1 MVLLI
6 ISIILT
12 LILGVA
18 FLFTPVSWGAAGVL
32 FIVSLALTILA
43 GFVYKSHVEMNK
55 KLQDSESTVHLS
67 TPSGEGVG
75 KVLSVIVVVIF
86 MFSAMSGITGIRD
99 DIEEH
104 ETYMQNRIASLEWK
118 IDELESRLKKQDSVI
133 SDFKYYLGKVDSTE
147 HTVETTFSCIL
158 KSESFD
164 TTVSLRI
171 SDKIINLE
179 KGRDGIYE
187 AVQRLSIFKDYGEIS
202 VSVTTNGITTTE
214 NLDDYIVDTPF
225 CFSFLPHL
233 IDINDTLEHSY
244 GDKSFTTEGVY
255 YVGLIEEFSD
265 IKMIFSVNDKVVDS
279 IQINTAET
287 RIDKEIAIESGDKV
301 DVYVEGTDKYGYI
314 HRFHSISQSSEDP
327 GTSYPY
333 EIIMDSEGNV
343 LCNNFI

>member
-171 SDKIINLE
+171 SDKTINLE
-179 KGRDGIYE
+179 KGSDGIYE

-214 NLDDYIVDTPF
+214 KLDDYIVDTPF
-225 CFSFLPHL
+225 CYTLLPDL
-233 IDINDTLEHSY
+233 MDINALEHSY
-244 GDKSFTTEGVY
+244 GDKSFTTEGTY
-255 YVGLIEEFSD
+255 YVELIEEFSD
-265 IKMIFSVNDKVVDS
+265 IKMIFFVNDKVVDS

-287 RIDKEIAIESGDKV
+287 KIDKEIAIESGDKV

-314 HRFHSISQSSEDP
+314 HRFHSRSQSPEDP
-327 GTSYPY
+327 GTVYVY

-343 LCNNFI
+343 LCEI

>member
-1 MVLLI
+1 MVLFI
-6 ISIILT
+6 FSIILT
-12 LILGVA
+12 LLLGAVL
-18 FLFTPVSWGAAGVL
+18 LFSPVSWGAGGVL

-43 GFVYKSHVEMNK
+43 GFVHKSHVEINK
-55 KLQDSESTVHLS
+55 KLKDGDSTVHLS
-67 TPSGEGVG
+67 YPSVEIVG
-75 KVLSVIVVVIF
+75 RNLSVIVAVIF
-86 MFSAMSGITGIRD
+86 MFSAMSGISKTRE

-118 IDELESRLKKQDSVI
+118 IDELESKLKKQDSMI
-133 SDFKYYLGKVDSTE
+133 SDFKYNLGKVDSIE
-147 HTVETTFSCIL
+147 HTVETTFSCIP

-179 KGRDGIYE
+179 KESDGIYE
-187 AVQRLSIFKDYGEIS
+187 AVQKLSIFKDYGEIS
-202 VSVTTNGITTTE
+202 ISVTTNGITTTE
-214 NLDDYIVDTPF
+214 SIDDYIVDTPF
-225 CFSFLPHL
+225 CFSLLPHL
-233 IDINDTLEHSY
+233 YDINDTLVHSY

-255 YVGLIEEFSD
+255 YDGLIEEFSD
-265 IKMIFSVNDKVVDS
+265 VKMIFSVNDKVVDS

-314 HRFHSISQSSEDP
+314 HRFHSISRSSEDL
-327 GTSYPY
+327 GTVYPY

>member
-12 LILGVA
+12 LILGVV

-32 FIVSLALTILA
+32 FIVSMALTILA

-86 MFSAMSGITGIRD
+86 MFSAMSGITKIRE

-104 ETYMQNRIASLEWK
+104 ETYMQNRIASLRWR
-118 IDELESRLKKQDSVI
+118 IDELESKLKKQDSVI

-171 SDKIINLE
+171 GDKIINLE
-179 KGRDGIYE
+179 KGSDGIYE
-187 AVQRLSIFKDYGEIS
+187 AVEKLSIFKNYGEMY

-214 NLDDYIVDTPF
+214 NLGDYIVDTPF
-225 CFSFLPHL
+225 CFSILPHL
-233 IDINDTLEHSY
+233 IDTNDTLEHSY

-255 YVGLIEEFSD
+255 YDSINEEFSD
-265 IKMIFSVNDKVVDS
+265 VKMIFSVNDKVVDS

-287 RIDKEIAIESGDKV
+287 RIDKEIAIESGDRV

-314 HRFHSISQSSEDP
+314 HRFHSISQSS
-327 GTSYPY
+327 SL
-333 EIIMDSEGNV
+333 SA
-343 LCNNFI
+343 LS

>member
-1 MVLLI
+1 M
-6 ISIILT
+6 
-12 LILGVA
+12 ILGVA

-118 IDELESRLKKQDSVI
+118 IDELESKLKKQDSII
-133 SDFKYYLGKVDSTE
+133 SDFEYNLGKVDSIE

-164 TTVSLRI
+164 TTVLLRI

-187 AVQRLSIFKDYGEIS
+187 SVQRLSIFKDYGEIS

-225 CFSFLPHL
+225 CYSLLPHL
-233 IDINDTLEHSY
+233 MDINALEHSY
-244 GDKSFTTEGVY
+244 GDKSFTTEGTY
-255 YVGLIEEFSD
+255 YVELIEEFSD
-265 IKMIFSVNDKVVDS
+265 IKMIFSVNDKIVDS

-287 RIDKEIAIESGDKV
+287 KIDKEIAIESGDKV
-301 DVYVEGTDKYGYI
+301 DDYVEGTDKYGYI
-314 HRFHSISQSSEDP
+314 HRFHSISRSLEDP
-327 GTSYPY
+327 GTVYPY

-343 LCNNFI
+343 LFDNFM

>member
-133 SDFKYYLGKVDSTE
+133 SDFKYNLGKVDSTE

-179 KGRDGIYE
+179 KGTDGIYE
-187 AVQRLSIFKDYGEIS
+187 AVQKLSIFKDYGEIS

-214 NLDDYIVDTPF
+214 NLGDYIVDTPF
-225 CFSFLPHL
+225 CYSLLPDL

-265 IKMIFSVNDKVVDS
+265 VKMIFSVNDKVVDL

-314 HRFHSISQSSEDP
+314 HRFHSISQSLEDP
-327 GTSYPY
+327 GTVYPY

-343 LCNNFI
+343 LCDNIM